1 MIKQAA
7 YKENEIPQ
15 ELDLEQTKKRVIDW
29 FARRNYSELE
39 LTEKL
44 TQVTNLTIAEEILE
58 WCHQLKLI
66 MAPEAYSEMVVE
78 KLNRQK
84 KGIERINQQLMK
96 KGLAS
101 ITADQDSELEKS
113 IAVLNKKIHQILKS
127 KPWSSLQY
135 QEKQNTKAKVFRFLA
150 TRGFTS
156 EIITS
161 SFDQWIKNNKDTDY
175 DECD

>member
-1 MIKQAA
+1 MRKESA
-7 YKENEIPQ
+7 YKENDIPQ
-15 ELDLEQTKKRVIDW
+15 ELDLAQAKKRVVDW
-29 FARRNYSELE
+29 FSRRDYSELE

-44 TQVTNLTIAEEILE
+44 TRVTNSIIAEEILK
-58 WCHQLKLI
+58 WCHQQKLI
-66 MAPEAYSEMVVE
+66 ITPETHSELIIE

-84 KGIERINQQLMK
+84 KGIDQINQLLMK

-101 ITADQDSELEKS
+101 ITADQDAELEKS
-113 IAVLNKKIHQILKS
+113 TALLNKKISQVLRS
-127 KPWSSLQY
+127 KTWSSLAFT
-135 QEKQNTKAKVFRFLA
+135 EKQNTKAKVFRFLA

-156 EIITS
+156 EIIIS